1 MGTGK
6 DSSEATDDLDD
17 MPLVERRS
25 LIHLQKAASPLSRVP
40 EPPKCFRSIFSAYAS
55 FYYFLG
61 RALAIIIGA
70 IPFLKNFILT
80 DDASLFFF
88 TDSCLILG
96 EAMIPCILLALGGNL
111 VDGMQSSISYNVTC
125 YMALCCV
132 PGSGPGSKRLGLR
145 TTAAIIFGRLVL
157 VPPTGLG
164 IITIADKLGLFP
176 RGDKMFKFVLLLQ
189 HTMPERYV
197 QHLCHHHLYAIYSG
211 EMT

>member
-1 MGTGK
+1 
-6 DSSEATDDLDD
+6 
-17 MPLVERRS
+17 
-25 LIHLQKAASPLSRVP
+25 
-40 EPPKCFRSIFSAYAS
+40 
-55 FYYFLG
+55 
-61 RALAIIIGA
+61 
-70 IPFLKNFILT
+70 
-80 DDASLFFF
+80 
-88 TDSCLILG
+88 
-96 EAMIPCILLALGGNL
+96 MIPCILLALGGNL
-111 VDGMQSSISYNVTC
+111 VD
-125 YMALCCV
+125 
-132 PGSGPGSKRLGLR
+132 GSGPGSKRLGLR

>member
-1 MGTGK
+1 MLGVAWNDNCNCTVLCTTLSDVTRLQLDIVHAMASLLHTG
-6 DSSEATDDLDD
+6 
-17 MPLVERRS
+17 S
-25 LIHLQKAASPLSRVP
+25 LNNLL
-40 EPPKCFRSIFSAYAS
+40 
-55 FYYFLG
+55 LLNL
-61 RALAIIIGA
+61 ALAIIIGA

-80 DDASLFFF
+80 DDAPLFFF

-132 PGSGPGSKRLGLR
+132 PGSGPGSKRLGLQ

-189 HTMPERYV
+189 HTMPERYGKDND
-197 QHLCHHHLYAIYSG
+197 HTHKG
-211 EMT
+211 EEKRS